1 MYTNQHG
8 ISRGHSTGL
17 PSARELRDQSCTDD
31 TVRGMLDD
39 IGTALWQIV
48 MIGSSVLGTIN
59 VKQLRAIVGPD
70 LRLPDALLFGL
81 RETGQSVDDFL
92 HPAKPAEEDKPHNT
106 TPPAKRPRGAKHP
119 LLGLIESILKAA
131 LIRKKHPR
139 HVPERV
145 QQTHSRSARIKRAG
159 TRPEV
164 DQSARAVTGQ
174 AVRIEASE
182 LA

>member
-119 LLGLIESILKAA
+119 LLGLIKASSRPRLFEKNTRATYPNVFNKRTLDQQESNA
-131 LIRKKHPR
+131 LVRDLRSIK
-139 HVPERV
+139 VP
-145 QQTHSRSARIKRAG
+145 G
-159 TRPEV
+159 
-164 DQSARAVTGQ
+164 
-174 AVRIEASE
+174 
-182 LA
+182 L